1 MRRERVYASS
11 SAPERA
17 TAPEMSAAAGKN
29 VLGLMRLW
37 PFLYPYR
44 FRVLVAGLALI
55 VAAGGVLAIGQGLR
69 RVIDLGFGSHG
80 GPDFLDQ
87 ALVGLLVV
95 VALLAAATFLRFY
108 QVSWL
113 GERVVAD
120 LRLAVFSR
128 LLDFSPG
135 YFETV
140 RTGEMI
146 SRLTNDTT
154 LIESV
159 IGSSASIALRN
170 SLLGMGGLIL
180 LMTTSL
186 KLTLFVMGVIPL
198 TIVPIIVFGRRVR
211 QLSRASQEKVGD
223 IGSYIDETLH
233 EIRTVQAYCHEDV
246 DRTFF
251 GSRVEGAFDAAK
263 ERIRQRSL
271 LTAMVILLVFGA
283 VGVILWVG
291 GHDVIAGRISAGELS
306 SFVFYAVVVAGS
318 VGAVSETLGDLQRA
332 AGATERLFEILDAPP
347 DIPEPLA
354 PRVLPQPVRGEII
367 FENVCFHYPSRPE
380 RHALDHLNLSVGLG
394 ESVALVGPSGA
405 GKTTVFQLLMRFY
418 RPDSGRILIDG
429 VESEQLGGRGL
440 RKYMAVV
447 PQEPAIFAASVF
459 DNVRYGRPDA
469 TDAEIQDA
477 CQSACA
483 MEFIDQ
489 LPEGMHTWLGERG
502 VRLSGGQRAR
512 IAIARA
518 LLADRPILLLDEA
531 TSSLDAESERLV
543 QEALERLMQG
553 RTTLIIAHRL
563 ATVQKANRIL
573 VLEEGR
579 LVEEG
584 THTSLV
590 EKAGLYAHL
599 AALQFGLPSGEATA
613 RVQSE
618 A

>member
-1 MRRERVYASS
+1 MRRDRLDD
-11 SAPERA
+11 R
-17 TAPEMSAAAGKN
+17 SAALREPSVAGRK
-29 VLGLMRLW
+29 VFGLMRLW

-44 FRVLVAGLALI
+44 LRVLLAGFALI

-69 RVIDLGFGSHG
+69 RVIDLGFGSNG
-80 GPDFLDQ
+80 GPAFLDQ
-87 ALVGLLVV
+87 ALVGLWVV
-95 VALLAAATFLRFY
+95 VAILAAATFLRFY

-120 LRLAVFSR
+120 LRCAVFSR
-128 LLDFSPG
+128 LLEFSPG

-186 KLTLFVMGVIPL
+186 KLTLFVMGIIPV
-198 TIVPIIVFGRRVR
+198 TIIPIIVFGRRVR
-211 QLSRASQEKVGD
+211 KLSRTSQEKVGD
-223 IGSYIDETLH
+223 IGNYIDETLH
-233 EIRTVQAYCHEDV
+233 EIRTVQAYGHEDI
-246 DRTFF
+246 DRAFF
-251 GSRVEGAFDAAK
+251 GSSVENAFKAAK

-291 GHDVIAGRISAGELS
+291 GHDVIAGRLSAGELS

-318 VGAVSETLGDLQRA
+318 VGAVSETIGDLQRA

-347 DIPEPLA
+347 DIPEPAKPVDLT
-354 PRVLPQPVRGEII
+354 QPVRGEIT
-367 FENVCFHYPSRPE
+367 FDNVCFHYPSRPE
-380 RHALDHLNLSVGLG
+380 RYALDHLNLNIGLG

-429 VESEQLGGRGL
+429 VESEQLGGRVL

-447 PQEPAIFAASVF
+447 PQEPAIFAASVS

-469 TDAEIQDA
+469 SEADIHTA

-483 MEFIDQ
+483 LEFIEQ
-489 LPEGMHTWLGERG
+489 LPDGMNTWLGERG

-543 QEALERLMQG
+543 QEALERLMDG

-573 VLEEGR
+573 VLENGC

-590 EKAGLYAHL
+590 EKGGLYAHL
-599 AALQFGLPSGEATA
+599 AALQFGLPSGEAA
-613 RVQSE
+613 AHVQSV

>member
-1 MRRERVYASS
+1 MRRDRLDD
-11 SAPERA
+11 R
-17 TAPEMSAAAGKN
+17 SAALREPSVAGRK
-29 VLGLMRLW
+29 VFGLMRLW

-44 FRVLVAGLALI
+44 LRVLLAGFALI

-69 RVIDLGFGSHG
+69 RVIDLGFGSNG
-80 GPDFLDQ
+80 GPAFLDQ
-87 ALVGLLVV
+87 ALVGLWVV
-95 VALLAAATFLRFY
+95 VAILAAATFLRFY

-120 LRLAVFSR
+120 LRCAVFSR
-128 LLDFSPG
+128 LLEFSPG

-186 KLTLFVMGVIPL
+186 KLTLFVMGIIPV
-198 TIVPIIVFGRRVR
+198 TIIPIIVFGRRVR
-211 QLSRASQEKVGD
+211 KLSRTSQEKVGD
-223 IGSYIDETLH
+223 IGNYIDETLH
-233 EIRTVQAYCHEDV
+233 EIRTVQAYGHEDI
-246 DRTFF
+246 DRAFF
-251 GSRVEGAFDAAK
+251 GSSVENAFKAAK

-291 GHDVIAGRISAGELS
+291 GHDVIAGRLSAGELS

-318 VGAVSETLGDLQRA
+318 VGAVSETIGDLQRA

-347 DIPEPLA
+347 DIPEPAKPVDLT
-354 PRVLPQPVRGEII
+354 QPVRGEIT
-367 FENVCFHYPSRPE
+367 FDNVCFHYPSRPE
-380 RHALDHLNLSVGLG
+380 RYALDHLNLNIGLG

-429 VESEQLGGRGL
+429 VESEQLGGRVL

-447 PQEPAIFAASVF
+447 PQEPAIFAASVS

-469 TDAEIQDA
+469 SEADIHAA

-483 MEFIDQ
+483 LEFIEQ
-489 LPEGMHTWLGERG
+489 LPDGMNTWLGERG

-543 QEALERLMQG
+543 QEALERLMDG

-573 VLEEGR
+573 VLENGC

-590 EKAGLYAHL
+590 EKGGLYAHL
-599 AALQFGLPSGEATA
+599 AALQFGLPSGEAA
-613 RVQSE
+613 AHVQSV

>member
-1 MRRERVYASS
+1 
-11 SAPERA
+11 
-17 TAPEMSAAAGKN
+17 
-29 VLGLMRLW
+29 
-37 PFLYPYR
+37 
-44 FRVLVAGLALI
+44 
-55 VAAGGVLAIGQGLR
+55 
-69 RVIDLGFGSHG
+69 
-80 GPDFLDQ
+80 
-87 ALVGLLVV
+87 
-95 VALLAAATFLRFY
+95 
-108 QVSWL
+108 
-113 GERVVAD
+113 
-120 LRLAVFSR
+120 
-128 LLDFSPG
+128 
-135 YFETV
+135 
-140 RTGEMI
+140 
-146 SRLTNDTT
+146 
-154 LIESV
+154 
-159 IGSSASIALRN
+159 
-170 SLLGMGGLIL
+170 
-180 LMTTSL
+180 
-186 KLTLFVMGVIPL
+186 
-198 TIVPIIVFGRRVR
+198 
-211 QLSRASQEKVGD
+211 
-223 IGSYIDETLH
+223 
-233 EIRTVQAYCHEDV
+233 
-246 DRTFF
+246 
-251 GSRVEGAFDAAK
+251 
-263 ERIRQRSL
+263 
-271 LTAMVILLVFGA
+271 MVILLVFGA

-332 AGATERLFEILDAPP
+332 AGATERLFEILDAVP
-347 DIPEPLA
+347 DIPEPLV
-354 PRVLPQPVRGEII
+354 PRILAKPVRGEVT
-367 FENVCFHYPSRPE
+367 FENVCFHYPSRPD
-380 RHALDHLNLSVGLG
+380 RYALDHLNLKIGLG

-429 VESEQLGGRGL
+429 VESEQLGGREL

-469 TDAEIQDA
+469 TDLEIQEA
-477 CQSACA
+477 CHSACA

-489 LPEGMHTWLGERG
+489 LPEGMNTWLGERG

-599 AALQFGLPSGEATA
+599 AALQFGHPSGEAA
-613 RVQSE
+613 PHVQSE

>member
-1 MRRERVYASS
+1 MRRDRLDD
-11 SAPERA
+11 R
-17 TAPEMSAAAGKN
+17 SAALREPSVAGRK
-29 VLGLMRLW
+29 VFGLMRLW

-44 FRVLVAGLALI
+44 LRVLLAGFALI

-69 RVIDLGFGSHG
+69 RVIDLGFGSNG
-80 GPDFLDQ
+80 GPAFLDQ
-87 ALVGLLVV
+87 ALVGLWVV
-95 VALLAAATFLRFY
+95 VAILAAATFLRFY

-120 LRLAVFSR
+120 LRCAVFSR
-128 LLDFSPG
+128 LLEFSPG

-186 KLTLFVMGVIPL
+186 KLTLFVMGIIPV
-198 TIVPIIVFGRRVR
+198 TIIPIIVFGRRVR
-211 QLSRASQEKVGD
+211 KLSRTSQEKVGD
-223 IGSYIDETLH
+223 IGNYIDETLH
-233 EIRTVQAYCHEDV
+233 EIRTVQAYGHEDI
-246 DRTFF
+246 DRAFF
-251 GSRVEGAFDAAK
+251 GSSVENAFKAAK

-291 GHDVIAGRISAGELS
+291 GHDVIAGRLSAGELS

-318 VGAVSETLGDLQRA
+318 VGAVSETIGDLQRA

-347 DIPEPLA
+347 DIPEPAKPVDLT
-354 PRVLPQPVRGEII
+354 QPVRGEIT
-367 FENVCFHYPSRPE
+367 FDNVCFHYPSRPE
-380 RHALDHLNLSVGLG
+380 RYALDHLNLNIGLG

-429 VESEQLGGRGL
+429 VESEQLGGRVL

-447 PQEPAIFAASVF
+447 PQEPAIFAASVS

-469 TDAEIQDA
+469 SEADIHAA
-477 CQSACA
+477 CQSASA
-483 MEFIDQ
+483 LEFIEQ
-489 LPEGMHTWLGERG
+489 LPEGMNTWLGERG

-543 QEALERLMQG
+543 QEALERLMDG

-573 VLEEGR
+573 VLENGC

-590 EKAGLYAHL
+590 EKGGLYAHL
-599 AALQFGLPSGEATA
+599 AALQFGLPSGEAA
-613 RVQSE
+613 AHVQSV

>member
-1 MRRERVYASS
+1 MRKDRLEEGAS
-11 SAPERA
+11 AK
-17 TAPEMSAAAGKN
+17 GKN
-29 VLGLMRLW
+29 IFGLMRLW

-44 FRVLVAGLALI
+44 LRVLLAGLALI

-69 RVIDLGFGSHG
+69 RVIDLGFGSNG
-80 GPDFLDQ
+80 GPAFLDQ
-87 ALVGLLVV
+87 ALVGLLLV
-95 VALLAAATFLRFY
+95 VAILAASTFMRFY

-120 LRLAVFSR
+120 LRCAVFNR

-135 YFETV
+135 YYETL

-186 KLTLFVMGVIPL
+186 KLTLFVICIIPL
-198 TIVPIIVFGRRVR
+198 TIIPIIVFGRRVR
-211 QLSRASQEKVGD
+211 KLSRASQEKVGD

-233 EIRTVQAYCHEDV
+233 EIRTVQAYCHEDI

-251 GSRVEGAFDAAK
+251 RSRVESAFDAAK
-263 ERIRQRSL
+263 ARIRQRSL
-271 LTAMVILLVFGA
+271 LTALVILLVFGA

-291 GHDVIAGRISAGELS
+291 GHDVIAGRLSAGALS

-318 VGAVSETLGDLQRA
+318 VGAISETIGDLQRA
-332 AGATERLFEILDAPP
+332 AGATERLFEILDAVP
-347 DIPEPLA
+347 DIPEPLE
-354 PRVLPQPVRGEII
+354 PRVLSQPVKGEVS
-367 FENVCFHYPSRPE
+367 FENVCFRYPSRPE
-380 RHALDHLNLSVGLG
+380 RYALDRLNLKIGFG

-405 GKTTVFQLLMRFY
+405 GKTTVFQLLLRFY

-429 VESEQLGGRGL
+429 VESEELGGQGL

-447 PQEPAIFAASVF
+447 SQEPTIFAASIL

-469 TDAEIQDA
+469 SHDEIREA

-483 MEFIDQ
+483 LEFIDR
-489 LPEGMHTWLGERG
+489 LPQGMNTWLGERG

-563 ATVQKANRIL
+563 ATVQRANRIV
-573 VLEEGR
+573 VLDDGR

-584 THTSLV
+584 THHSLV
-590 EKAGLYAHL
+590 EKGGLYAHL
-599 AALQFGLPSGEATA
+599 AALQFGHSSGEAAA
-613 RVQSE
+613 RVQSG